1 MRKQKKLSIFFSNIS
16 KITNIYYE
24 RIFSKHIKKE
34 FHVLDFGCG
43 TGEFLKHLNC
53 KYKLGVEINKFS
65 QSALKKNKINF
76 TNNLK
81 SIKKKFDVV
90 FALSVIDHL
99 KDPNETI
106 RQLATK
112 LKKNGKLIII
122 IRQDSKNQKLVN
134 SSYKE
139 HLYSWSLLSFG
150 NLINTQ
156 NHIKLVDSGILKFT
170 LIPFFK
176 FFKKFLS
183 ESKIIFI
190 SKIYYYLN
198 FRDRRLYFIIKK
210 L

>member
-1 MRKQKKLSIFFSNIS
+1 MKKQKKLSIFFSSVS
-16 KITNIYYE
+16 KISNIYYE
-24 RIFSKHIKKE
+24 KIFSKYIKKE

-43 TGEFLKHLNC
+43 TGELLKYLNC
-53 KYKLGVEINKFS
+53 KYKLGVEINKYS
-65 QSALKKNKINF
+65 QSYLKKNKINF

-81 SIKKKFDVV
+81 SVKKKFDVV

-99 KDPNETI
+99 KNPNDTI
-106 RQLATK
+106 KQLVAK

-122 IRQDSKNQKLVN
+122 IRQDSKNQKPIN

-139 HLYSWSLLSFG
+139 HLYSWSLLSFS

-156 NHIKLVDSGILKFT
+156 DQIKLIDSGILKFT
-170 LIPFFK
+170 LVPFFN
-176 FFKKFLS
+176 FFKNFLS
-183 ESKIIFI
+183 NRKIIFL

-198 FRDRRLYFIIKK
+198 FKDRRLFFIIKK